1 MRRAWIFGPI
11 NSILL
16 SHCIF
21 ILPIYIQAHKWHEIE
36 TKLKSLTGNENKCAN
51 NANFKFD
58 CFSVPFEFN
67 GVPYAWWNDRDGVR
81 RYNWAG
87 SNQSVHTCQCRIDR
101 NCDFSDVNCYC
112 DALVA
117 AQLFDEGT
125 SQKIYVQFHF
135 NQFLLIRLHHQ

>member
-1 MRRAWIFGPI
+1 MVSHNSEESIQVDRCLDPGCYSRSVTYNATMRQMWA
-11 NSILL
+11 LTQL
-16 SHCIF
+16 SQSCRQF
-21 ILPIYIQAHKWHEIE
+21 
-36 TKLKSLTGNENKCAN
+36 
-51 NANFKFD
+51 FKFD

-87 SNQSVHTCQCRIDR
+87 GHQSVHTCQCGIDR
-101 NCDFSDVNCYC
+101 NCDFSDVNCNC

-117 AQLFDEGT
+117 AQLSDEGT